1 MISPFNLMTWLTL
14 NRIIKG
20 RAATRVVF
28 KEKKKKRI
36 RIQKQEGGKVFFFF
50 FFFGIFYRDSHCLS
64 LVNVEFQ

>member
-28 KEKKKKRI
+28 KEKKKKKEFVFKNKREV
-36 RIQKQEGGKVFFFF
+36 KCFFSFFFWHF
-50 FFFGIFYRDSHCLS
+50 L
-64 LVNVEFQ
+64 